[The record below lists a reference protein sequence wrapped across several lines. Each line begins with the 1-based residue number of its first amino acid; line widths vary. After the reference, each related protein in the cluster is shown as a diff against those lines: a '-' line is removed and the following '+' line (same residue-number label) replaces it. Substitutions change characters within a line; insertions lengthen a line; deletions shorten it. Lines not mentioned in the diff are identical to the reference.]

1 MTNTNAQQRNGLDA
15 LRGIGITGIF
25 FYHLCPSFVPGGF
38 LGVPLFFVLSGYF
51 MFLTSERS
59 WNNHTFHIGRYYQ
72 KRFLK
77 IYPPLITMVLLV
89 CCYMTLSNNQRMIG
103 IRSEIASIFLGCNNW
118 WQIAQHASY
127 FSRLSNM
134 SCFTHLW
141 FLSLEIQF
149 YLLWPFLFLLY
160 KKMEH
165 RHIFSA
171 NQYHTSRFGF
181 HKMREKQHYCEN
193 DFSVDHKESCTP
205 IAESSKLY
213 YVFFVLA
220 VLSFCRMLFLYMP
233 GKDPSRVYYGTDTM
247 AFCILIGIFTAAY
260 QTHHTS
266 RSIQNNAPAQNA
278 NVLPKQDDSTTYHF
292 PKFSLKKLYGILA
305 SAVLLIS
312 ILFMTVHGTMP
323 FLYQGGMFLL
333 CLFYG
338 TLILLVNRYKAW
350 LASRPIVVAF
360 AWLGRHSYEI
370 YLWHYPIIVLGL
382 SYFAG

>member
-1 MTNTNAQQRNGLDA
+1 MKNTNAQQRNSLNA

-77 IYPPLITMVLLV
+77 IYPSLITMVLLV
-89 CCYMTLSNNQRMIG
+89 CCYMTLSNDQQMIG
-103 IRSEIASIFLGCNNW
+103 IRSEISGIFLGYNNW

-127 FSRLSNM
+127 FSRLSNT

-141 FLSLEIQF
+141 FLSMEIQF

-160 KKMEH
+160 KKIECNH
-165 RHIFSA
+165 VLSA
-171 NQYHTSRFGF
+171 YLHVPSKFLYHSGQECKNTASAG
-181 HKMREKQHYCEN
+181 
-193 DFSVDHKESCTP
+193 TT
-205 IAESSKLY
+205 KLY
-213 YVFFVLA
+213 YGFLVLA
-220 VLSFCRMLFLYMP
+220 IVSLVRMLYLYVP

-247 AFCILIGIFTAAY
+247 SFCILIGIFVAAY
-260 QTHHTS
+260 QTHHTTCPT
-266 RSIQNNAPAQNA
+266 QCHAQAKNA
-278 NVLPKQDDSTTYHF
+278 NVIILQNNSSTYDF
-292 PKFSLKKLYGILA
+292 PVLSLRKLYGILA
-305 SAVLLIS
+305 LSVLLIG
-312 ILFMTVHGTMP
+312 ILFATIHGTMP

-338 TLILLVNRYKAW
+338 ALILLINRYKTS
-350 LASRPIVVAF
+350 LSTNPIVAAF

-370 YLWHYPIIVLGL
+370 YLWHYPIIILVANSL
-382 SYFAG
+382 